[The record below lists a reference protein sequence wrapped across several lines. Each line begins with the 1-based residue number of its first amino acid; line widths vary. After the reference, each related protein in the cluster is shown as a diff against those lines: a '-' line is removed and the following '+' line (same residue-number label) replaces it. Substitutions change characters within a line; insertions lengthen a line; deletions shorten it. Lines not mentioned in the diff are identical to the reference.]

1 MQEIFRKLSIIK
13 PVHFVHH
20 FHACILYDHLHLR
33 SIFQDHGYLPFAH
46 YQCDLGLVR
55 PTPKKFE
62 NTTMPGNLN
71 LCLKIQALCSKYG
84 RYLF

>member
-33 SIFQDHGYLPFAH
+33 STLKNMGTCHLPIINA
-46 YQCDLGLVR
+46 
-55 PTPKKFE
+55 
-62 NTTMPGNLN
+62 
-71 LCLKIQALCSKYG
+71 I
-84 RYLF
+84 